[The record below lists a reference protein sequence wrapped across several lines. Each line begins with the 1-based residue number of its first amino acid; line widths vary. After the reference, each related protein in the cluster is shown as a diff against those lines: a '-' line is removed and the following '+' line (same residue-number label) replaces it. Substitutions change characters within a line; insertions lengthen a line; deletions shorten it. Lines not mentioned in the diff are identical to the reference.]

1 VGKSSAKAVESRLV
15 VLLVHLL
22 KWRFQPERRGSGWR
36 GSIVEQRRRIDRLLR
51 QEPSLA
57 VVPEALLDK
66 SYAAAR
72 SLAARETGLP
82 RLTFPPSCPFRVED
96 VLRPDYLPEPDE
108 D

>member
-15 VLLVHLL
+15 VLLVHLV

-57 VVPEALLDK
+57 DLPEALLDK

-72 SLAARETGLP
+72 SLASREFGFLC
-82 RLTFPPSCPFRVED
+82 LTFLPSFPFSVED
-96 VLRPDYLPEPDE
+96 VLRSDCLP
-108 D
+108 